1 MGVCAGHQLIA
12 VAYGGDFG
20 KMVEVQEGEEDIR
33 ARDFTEIKLVK
44 DVPLFNGLKDSF
56 VAYELHRDEVK
67 NVPEDFEL
75 LASTEMCKIQA
86 MKHKNRDL
94 YSVQFQPEQYNEEN
108 TDGKVILENF
118 LGIDK

>member
-44 DVPLFNGLKDSF
+44 DVPLFNGLNIS
-56 VAYELHRDEVK
+56 L
-67 NVPEDFEL
+67 
-75 LASTEMCKIQA
+75 
-86 MKHKNRDL
+86 
-94 YSVQFQPEQYNEEN
+94 
-108 TDGKVILENF
+108 NF
-118 LGIDK
+118 L